1 MKLSDIKGEK
11 ALDVI
16 ADLIDPITNLVQ
28 DKKFKAIVD
37 KGNQKE
43 VVKFILREH
52 PKDILTVLALVN
64 EKDPATF
71 QPTLI
76 ELPKMV
82 LDLMSDPD
90 VMSLFKS
97 QSQTEQSA
105 YSGSATENIGAVEA

>member
-1 MKLSDIKGEK
+1 MKLSEIKGEK
-11 ALDVI
+11 ALDII

-28 DKKFKAIVD
+28 DKKFKATVD

-64 EKDPATF
+64 EEDPATF
-71 QPTLI
+71 QPSLVQ
-76 ELPKMV
+76 LPKMV

-90 VMSLFKS
+90 IMSLFKS
-97 QSQTEQSA
+97 QGQNEQSA
-105 YSGSATENIGAVEA
+105 NFGSATENIGAVEA